1 MRLVPVFMN
10 SDLVE
15 RQGRLVQA
23 YMVILFVLHV
33 QVLEKN
39 EGKKADKMVKNISTF
54 RGKLLVGNEENIFWD
69 EKCKRIKTQ
78 E

>member
-39 EGKKADKMVKNISTF
+39 G
-54 RGKLLVGNEENIFWD
+54 G
-69 EKCKRIKTQ
+69 EKSRQNGQKY
-78 E
+78 